1 MTYSLVRVNALSSHD
16 CFHTVGWFTGMALVV
31 DKGFFFWDSAHMDPV
46 WRTLEEKA
54 S

>member
-1 MTYSLVRVNALSSHD
+1 MYEIFSGRNQFFELLWLLSH
-16 CFHTVGWFTGMALVV
+16 GWLTGIAVVV

-46 WRTLEEKA
+46 WRTLAEKA